1 MPTAVEVFIE
11 NDAKTYFFNL
21 YTKETQ
27 QEFIRHLKAL
37 NPRIKAILNRPQDF
51 KDSDIQK
58 KWIEGEISNFEY
70 LMFLNTYAGR
80 SYNDINQYP
89 VFPWV
94 IKDFSSPKLELDTQ
108 DPEKRAKTFRELHKP
123 IGAISELKR
132 EDAKEKFENWSE
144 EDNGE
149 PAFHYGSH
157 YSNAGSVINFLI
169 RLEPFTSLNI
179 DLQSGKF
186 DQADR
191 LFASIQNAWNSC
203 CNNRGDFRE
212 LTPEFYY
219 LPEFLK
225 NW

>member
-1 MPTAVEVFIE
+1 M
-11 NDAKTYFFNL
+11 L
-21 YTKETQ
+21 
-27 QEFIRHLKAL
+27 
-37 NPRIKAILNRPQDF
+37 
-51 KDSDIQK
+51 
-58 KWIEGEISNFEY
+58 
-70 LMFLNTYAGR
+70 LNTFAGR

-94 IKDFSSPKLELDTQ
+94 IKDFSSAKLDLETE
-108 DPEKRAKTFRELHKP
+108 DPEKRARIFRELDTP
-123 IGAISELKR
+123 IGAINPIKR
-132 EDAKEKFENWSE
+132 EDAQEKFENWSE